1 MTKQKLLQN
10 IADIDGALES
20 SYTDESFKPDLLAL
34 KAKFQAELNSMASEP
49 EPKEKVSAAKK
60 IAASVIKKP
69 KAEKVKKVPAAK
81 KGESKEGIL
90 QKISDIDGAL
100 ESSYTDDEFKPDLL
114 ALKSELEAKLKD
126 FDNAP
131 AVKEKVS
138 AAKKIAASVV
148 KKAKVA
154 PVKKERVAK
163 VKKEKVVKA
172 VVAKKAAKE
181 PVKKKNILEDC
192 KEILKTYRKKK
203 QHDKERAE
211 GRAKK
216 GKPAKLT
223 PSETI
228 AKSAAA
234 VKTKVIDIKEA
245 KKGISQSEI
254 SKITNSIVST
264 VSSTLSG
271 IIEVANKHKFVKG
284 LVSELRSLEDSIAKN
299 KKVSGSKYEEG
310 GETEGV
316 GVDLFEDY
324 ENIPAD
330 VQEVLDRHQDDFMDG
345 SYDGLGQALDELEP
359 LGYTFDFGLDVGAY
373 DLRKFG
379 QRGKSEDMEYAVGGR
394 TSRGIS
400 RDRMFISHQEHE
412 KKYKRKTA
420 GKSYESGGELEN
432 ENAEALLSKV
442 HELNHHLEEIEEIV
456 GENTEVE
463 PWVLNRAQ
471 RAATDLS
478 DITHYLENESKKH
491 EGSMEQGGFF
501 AEGGQVDFAQ
511 LSNIHSNIMGTI
523 SFDLKIKGMRKPQD
537 FIVYPIA
544 AGESN
549 KSIKIQSDTRIGKI
563 DLIGGVGVMSQ
574 SHAGGAYGVHLA
586 MDKKTVFKL
595 SDADLGTLKA
605 RISGTAGDRV
615 GSMGISSDNSGASM
629 MADGGHMAKGGK
641 TIIVG
646 NIEFLDGSALVHSV
660 DNTYKADNKAEQEK
674 IEDMLD
680 GQGVDWLV
688 IEDFKGNIK
697 YADGHV
703 MAKGGEINYDSYSN
717 RSKEYI
723 QGEIAHTERSQ
734 REFDRMGDMESAQD
748 RKEHA
753 QKLRE
758 IYHSKKDGM
767 ADGGQAGQQELF
779 LEQGG
784 DCYGCGGE
792 MDKYPKRLIYN
803 TQDKI
808 KAKEYIKNKE
818 YEKTYGDDFKVEL
831 EEAPYDNF
839 TDYRIYA
846 TYKGENKMAKGGKVN
861 KKYNYFAVDKN
872 TNKIVTGFE
881 TKDVESL
888 KAYYAKQDLM
898 DMDLNPSDYKIL
910 SAKYLLA
917 KGIDPFTFDNW
928 RKMESMA
935 KGGATFSDKVE
946 SISERL
952 EGSKVPLR
960 LKKDYGAK
968 YDKKESVSAA
978 KRIAGSILAKS
989 KRK

>member
-1 MTKQKLLQN
+1 MTKQELLQN
-10 IADIDGALES
+10 IADIDGGLKSSLTPES
-20 SYTDESFKPDLLAL
+20 LKPELLSL
-34 KAKFQAELNSMASEP
+34 KAEFEAKLKALDNAP
-49 EPKEKVSAAKK
+49 APAPKEKVSAAKK
-60 IAASVIKKP
+60 IAASVVKKP
-69 KAEKVKKVPAAK
+69 KAEKAKKVPAAK
-81 KGESKEGIL
+81 KGESKEDIL
-90 QKISDIDGAL
+90 QNIADIEAGL
-100 ESSYTDDEFKPDLL
+100 KSSLTPESLKADLK
-114 ALKSELEAKLKD
+114 ALKAEFEAKLKD
-126 FDNAP
+126 FDSAP

-172 VVAKKAAKE
+172 VVSKKAAKE

-192 KEILKTYRKKK
+192 KEILKTFRKKK

-211 GRAKK
+211 DRAKK

-271 IIEVANKHKFVKG
+271 IIEVVNKQKFIKG
-284 LVSELRSLEDSIAKN
+284 LVSELRSLEDGISKN
-299 KKVSGSKYEEG
+299 KKVSGAKYEHG
-310 GETEGV
+310 GEMESV

-359 LGYTFDFGLDVGAY
+359 LGYTFDFGLDGGAY
-373 DLRKFG
+373 DLRKIG

-394 TSRGIS
+394 TSRGIA

-412 KKYKRKTA
+412 KRYKRKTA
-420 GKSYESGGELEN
+420 GKRYESGGELEN
-432 ENAEALLSKV
+432 ENAESLLMKV
-442 HELNHHLEEIEEIV
+442 DELNHHLSEIKEIV
-456 GENTEVE
+456 SENTEVE

-478 DITHYLENESKKH
+478 DITHYLESESKEH
-491 EGSMEQGGFF
+491 EGSMEHGGFF

-511 LSNIHSNIMGTI
+511 LSNIHRNIMGTI

-537 FIVYPIA
+537 FIVYPIS

-549 KSIKIQSDTRIGKI
+549 KSIMIQSDTRIGKI

-574 SHAGGAYGVHLA
+574 SHSGGAYFMHLSL
-586 MDKKTVFKL
+586 DKKTVFKL
-595 SDADLGTLKA
+595 SDADLDTLKVK
-605 RISGTAGDRV
+605 ISGTAGDRV

-629 MADGGHMAKGGK
+629 MAGGGYTADGYMKSSEIKLNTKEEAERVAKSLAENFGK
-641 TIIVG
+641 AGRNFKVEKKGDIYVVTYEFNMNGIVR
-646 NIEFLDGSALVHSV
+646 
-660 DNTYKADNKAEQEK
+660 Y
-674 IEDMLD
+674 
-680 GQGVDWLV
+680 GVDDVLPP
-688 IEDFKGNIK
+688 EG
-697 YADGHV
+697 YADGGV
-703 MAKGGEINYDSYSN
+703 MAKGARIEYTDNIATLKREALDDTDWDKFLREYAGNEYSGLTKMEKEEII
-717 RSKEYI
+717 RQE
-723 QGEIAHTERSQ
+723 Q
-734 REFDRMGDMESAQD
+734 RE
-748 RKEHA
+748 
-753 QKLRE
+753 RE
-758 IYHSKKDGM
+758 RDDY
-767 ADGGQAGQQELF
+767 ADGGQTGQQELF
-779 LEQGG
+779 LGKGG

-792 MDKYPKRLIYN
+792 MDK
-803 TQDKI
+803 
-808 KAKEYIKNKE
+808 
-818 YEKTYGDDFKVEL
+818 
-831 EEAPYDNF
+831 
-839 TDYRIYA
+839 
-846 TYKGENKMAKGGKVN
+846 
-861 KKYNYFAVDKN
+861 
-872 TNKIVTGFE
+872 
-881 TKDVESL
+881 
-888 KAYYAKQDLM
+888 
-898 DMDLNPSDYKIL
+898 
-910 SAKYLLA
+910 
-917 KGIDPFTFDNW
+917 
-928 RKMESMA
+928 MA

-946 SISERL
+946 SISKRL
-952 EGSKVPLR
+952 EGSKVPSRLR
-960 LKKDYGAK
+960 DEYGEEYNK
-968 YDKKESVSAA
+968 PESISAA